1 MMLEWLADS
10 HSDKNAMLEGRRIE
24 DAIVSLLRQD
34 KKTKDIGGMLT
45 TTEFTELA
53 AKAMY

>member
-1 MMLEWLADS
+1 MLEWLADR

-24 DAIVSLLRQD
+24 DAIVGLLRQD